1 LTTKTRVTPN
11 LLRLTWNGF
20 PLHYHSK
27 LGWGFL
33 VTDSEYSNCFIPFLR
48 SHFNIRTNLTRQFEE
63 EIKEKEMKVKEEQV
77 KEKKVS
83 TKKSKKKE
91 IKEEKKEEE
100 LVRVNEKIFQKIPH
114 KVSTM
119 RASLRLIY

>member
-1 LTTKTRVTPN
+1 
-11 LLRLTWNGF
+11 
-20 PLHYHSK
+20 
-27 LGWGFL
+27 
-33 VTDSEYSNCFIPFLR
+33 
-48 SHFNIRTNLTRQFEE
+48 LTRQFEE

-91 IKEEKKEEE
+91 TKEEKKEEE